1 MSATSDPV
9 LIIHPEVAEALAD
22 GRAVVALESTISS
35 TLGLPVP
42 YNADVL
48 KRCSAA
54 IRAGGAVPAL
64 TAVIDGIAR
73 VGVDDDDVA
82 RVLTGT
88 RKCAERDL
96 PVAIAQR
103 WEVGVTTVSASVA
116 LAALVGVAVF
126 ATGGIGGVHRDDHL
140 TGDVSADLGALSRHR
155 VVTVTAGAK
164 AFLDLAKTLEMF
176 DTLGVPVLGYGT
188 GEFPAFYS
196 RTSGLPVPHRVD
208 EPEEVAA
215 IYRAR
220 LALGLPGGVVVANPI
235 PAADEITAAEIDP
248 VIEAA
253 LRDAAVAGIRGGG
266 LTPFVLGRI
275 GDATAGRSVP
285 ANLALAENNAR
296 VAALIAVAISAVAI
310 SAAARP

>member
-1 MSATSDPV
+1 M

-42 YNADVL
+42 FNAEVL
-48 KRCSAA
+48 ARCSTA
-54 IRAGGAVPAL
+54 IRAAGAVPAL

-73 VGVDDDDVA
+73 VGVEHEDLD
-82 RVLTGT
+82 RVLLGT

-103 WEVGVTTVSASVA
+103 WDIGVTTVSASVA
-116 LAALVGVAVF
+116 LAARAGVAVF
-126 ATGGIGGVHRDDHL
+126 ATGGIGGVHRDDQL
-140 TGDVSADLGALSRHR
+140 TGDVSADLGALARHA

-164 AFLDLAKTLEMF
+164 AFLDLAKTLELF
-176 DTLGVPVLGYGT
+176 DTLSVPVVGYRT
-188 GEFPAFYS
+188 DDFPAFYS
-196 RTSGLPVPHRVD
+196 RSSGLPVPHRAD
-208 EPEEVAA
+208 DPEAVAA

-220 LALGLPGGVVVANPI
+220 IGLGLPGGVVVANPI
-235 PAADEITAAEIDP
+235 PVADEIAVAEIAP
-248 VIEAA
+248 VIEQA
-253 LRDAAVAGIRGGG
+253 LRDADAAGVRGAA

-275 GDATAGRSVP
+275 GTATEGRSVP

-296 VAALIAVAISAVAI
+296 VAALIAVAISA
-310 SAAARP
+310 AAR